1 VTVEKSR
8 RGIVTKR
15 AALVLALLAAA
26 PVVALAQT
34 GVKKAQSVEVTAT
47 VEAIDHA
54 NRIVTLRNADGVVE
68 LGVGPEIKRFD
79 ELKVGD
85 KITFTYM
92 ESVLAEIHKA
102 AASDKGPA
110 SSDPQVTRGK
120 GPRPSGM
127 VSQTQKATVTIQ
139 AIDANVPSVKVQT
152 ADGQSLSFK
161 VQDKA
166 KLTGLKVGDKVDIT
180 YTEALMV
187 SVK

>member
-1 VTVEKSR
+1 VKK
-8 RGIVTKR
+8 GL
-15 AALVLALLAAA
+15 AVLAMLAAF
-26 PVVALAQT
+26 PVAALAQKP
-34 GVKKAQSVEVTAT
+34 VKRSETSEVTAK

-68 LGVGPEIKRFD
+68 LGVGPEVKRFD
-79 ELKVGD
+79 ELKIGD
-85 KITFTYM
+85 TITFTYM
-92 ESVLAEIHKA
+92 ESVLAQIHKA
-102 AASDKGPA
+102 AASDKAPA
-110 SSDPQVTRGK
+110 ASDPQVTRGK

-139 AIDANVPSVKVQT
+139 AIDASVPSVKVQT
-152 ADGQSLSFK
+152 ADGHSLSFK

-166 KLTGLKVGDKVDIT
+166 KLEGFKVGDKVDIT

>member
-1 VTVEKSR
+1 M
-8 RGIVTKR
+8 TKR
-15 AALVLALLAAA
+15 GALVLALLAAF
-26 PVVALAQT
+26 PVAALAQKP
-34 GVKKAQSVEVTAT
+34 VKRSETSEVTAK
-47 VEAIDHA
+47 VEAIDHT
-54 NRIVTLRNADGVVE
+54 NRVVTLSNADGVVE
-68 LGVGPEIKRFD
+68 LGVGPEVKRFD

-85 KITFTYM
+85 SITFTYM

-102 AASDKGPA
+102 AAGQAPA
-110 SSDPQVTRGK
+110 SGDPQVSRGK

-139 AIDANVPSVKVQT
+139 AIDANAPSVKVQT
-152 ADGQSLSFK
+152 ADGHSLSFK

-166 KLTGLKVGDKVDIT
+166 KLAGFKVGDKVDIT

>member
-1 VTVEKSR
+1 MN
-8 RGIVTKR
+8 RGAI
-15 AALVLALLAAA
+15 VLALLAAV
-26 PVVALAQT
+26 PVAASAQ
-34 GVKKAQSVEVTAT
+34 GVKKAQSVEVTAKVT
-47 VEAIDHA
+47 AIDHT
-54 NRIVTLRNADGVVE
+54 NRVLTLENQDGVVE
-68 LGVGPEIKRFD
+68 LGVGPEVKRFD

-85 KITFTYM
+85 TITFTYM

>member
-1 VTVEKSR
+1 
-8 RGIVTKR
+8 VTKR

-47 VEAIDHA
+47 VEAIDHT

-102 AASDKGPA
+102 AASDKGTA

>member
-1 VTVEKSR
+1 
-8 RGIVTKR
+8 VTKR

-102 AASDKGPA
+102 APADKAPA

-166 KLTGLKVGDKVDIT
+166 KLTGLMVGDKVDIT

>member
-1 VTVEKSR
+1 
-8 RGIVTKR
+8 VTKR
-15 AALVLALLAAA
+15 GALVLGMLAAF
-26 PVVALAQT
+26 PVAALAQKP
-34 GVKKAQSVEVTAT
+34 VKRAETSEVTAK
-47 VEAIDHA
+47 VEAIDHT
-54 NRIVTLRNADGVVE
+54 NRIVTLSNADGVVE
-68 LGVGPEIKRFD
+68 LGVGPEVKRFD

-85 KITFTYM
+85 SITFTYM

-102 AASDKGPA
+102 AASGKAPA
-110 SSDPQVTRGK
+110 SSDPQLTRGK

-139 AIDANVPSVKVQT
+139 AIDANAPSVKVQT
-152 ADGQSLSFK
+152 ADGHSLSFK

-166 KLTGLKVGDKVDIT
+166 KLEGFKVGDKVDIT